1 MALSFI
7 KYLLCCQETFPC
19 LLLSD
24 AVNTSPFMWT
34 HSWLNVENF
43 GWSVTPDSKHILD
56 MWPSLQS
63 TGPCSLTLIRF
74 YMSCL
79 SKSVPSWFAPPQFC
93 VFLPCVV
100 WWAMAHHSVLVT
112 TNLAGDGPNSLGKK
126 KKKIA
131 VVVAT
136 KTVGFMLKN
145 DTRLAACNFILSNSW
160 CKSQVNL
167 WLWYGTLRINVNM
180 DTHKLCQH
188 MSWWLGWITTQERN
202 EAHLASASRKW
213 SNISNY
219 FQGLPNI
226 NQ

>member
-1 MALSFI
+1 MPFKKCPKLVCTSTVLCVPA
-7 KYLLCCQETFPC
+7 LCCMVGNGPS
-19 LLLSD
+19 LGVGHHKLG
-24 AVNTSPFMWT
+24 W
-34 HSWLNVENF
+34 
-43 GWSVTPDSKHILD
+43 GWSKFPGEK
-56 MWPSLQS
+56 M
-63 TGPCSLTLIRF
+63 
-74 YMSCL
+74 
-79 SKSVPSWFAPPQFC
+79 K
-93 VFLPCVV
+93 
-100 WWAMAHHSVLVT
+100 
-112 TNLAGDGPNSLGKK
+112 NN
-126 KKKIA
+126 A

>member
-93 VFLPCVV
+93 VFLPCVYGGQWPITRCWSPQTWLGMV
-100 WWAMAHHSVLVT
+100 RIPW
-112 TNLAGDGPNSLGKK
+112 GKK
-126 KKKIA
+126 NNNNA

-145 DTRLAACNFILSNSW
+145 DTWLAACNFILSNSW